1 MLLKSPEEVE
11 RFIKEKGIK
20 HFKAKEFV
28 CKHCGKVIIDSRL
41 IELAERLREHL
52 GKPLVITSGYR
63 CPEHNRRV
71 GGVPDSPHVKGLA
84 LDVLTESSRD
94 RFKIFTWL
102 VDNGVTRIGMAKT
115 YTHFDIDPDKPQE
128 VIWDYYD

>member
-20 HFKAKEFV
+20 HFKAKEFL

-41 IELAERLREHL
+41 IELAERLRGYL
-52 GKPLVITSGYR
+52 GKPLIITSGYR

-71 GGVPDSPHVKGLA
+71 GGVPDSPHIKGLA
-84 LDVLTESSRD
+84 LDVLTESSRE

-102 VDNGVTRIGMAKT
+102 VNNGVTRIGMAKT